1 MSVFVCVTYGEPAVY
16 AYSSSWGG
24 PSSPEPP
31 FQAAG
36 PARKP
41 VRRQDYLNTNYI
53 FHAQKV
59 GQSFGSAAG
68 LLPGVLRRR
77 TEQFFTDLA
86 AACHSEAPSGSSVR
100 RAEALPHRDALK
112 M

>member
-1 MSVFVCVTYGEPAVY
+1 V
-16 AYSSSWGG
+16 
-24 PSSPEPP
+24 P
-31 FQAAG
+31 F
-36 PARKP
+36 
-41 VRRQDYLNTNYI
+41 RRQDRLESLSAGKIAQYHLH

-86 AACHSEAPSGSSVR
+86 AAGHSEAPSGSSAR